1 MKVIKKCIQSIQV
14 NSLGLSS
21 KMNIL
26 VTGHWGFIGQNL
38 VTHLEHAG
46 HVVTGFEWG
55 DVLPNIEQFDQV
67 IHLGAISSTTERNV
81 EKIMTQNYKF
91 SVHLLDMCNYHDIP
105 FQYSSS
111 ASVYGLNQQFTETSP
126 VDPRTPYAWSK
137 YMFELYAEGKEAQGF
152 RYFNVYGPHED
163 HKGSQAS
170 PYHQFTEQALNTR
183 VINVFENSENFLRDF
198 VPVKTVI
205 DAHVRFMELKVS
217 GIWNVGTGKAKSFLD
232 VAGEVAERYN
242 ARIEYIPFP
251 DHLKHSYQRY
261 TCADMT
267 NFNKAYSGV

>member
-1 MKVIKKCIQSIQV
+1 
-14 NSLGLSS
+14 
-21 KMNIL
+21 MNIL
-26 VTGHWGFIGQNL
+26 VTGHRGFIGQNM
-38 VTHLEHAG
+38 VAHLDRLG

-55 DVLPNIEQFDQV
+55 DVLPEIEQYDRV
-67 IHLGAISSTTERNV
+67 IHLGAISSTTELNV
-81 EKIMTQNYKF
+81 EKVITQNYKF
-91 SVHLLDMCNYHDIP
+91 SVDLLDLCNFRNIP

-137 YMFELYAEGKEAQGF
+137 YMFELYAAGKQAQGF
-152 RYFNVYGPHED
+152 RYFNVYGPCED

-170 PYHQFTEQALNTR
+170 PYHQFTKQAKETG

-198 VPVKTVI
+198 VPVSTVI
-205 DAHVRFMELKVS
+205 DAHIQFMEMPDVS
-217 GIWNVGTGKAKSFLD
+217 GIWNVGTGTAKSFLD
-232 VAGEVAERYN
+232 VANEVAEKYE
-242 ARIEYIPFP
+242 ARINYIPFP
-251 DHLKHSYQRY
+251 EHLKHSYQRY

>member
-1 MKVIKKCIQSIQV
+1 MQSMQV
-14 NSLGLSS
+14 NFLGLN
-21 KMNIL
+21 KVNIL
-26 VTGHWGFIGQNL
+26 VTGYKGFIGQNL
-38 VTHLEHAG
+38 VPHLELIG
-46 HVVTGFEWG
+46 HNVTGFEWG
-55 DVLPNIEQFDQV
+55 DVYPDIKQYDQV
-67 IHLGAISSTTERNV
+67 IHLGAISSTTELNV
-81 EKIMTQNYKF
+81 EKVIAQNYRF
-91 SVHLLDMCNYHDIP
+91 SCNLLDLCISYKIP

-111 ASVYGLNQQFTETSP
+111 ASVYGLNQQFKETSP

-137 YMFELYAEGKEAQGF
+137 YMFELYAEGKEVQGF
-152 RYFNVYGPHED
+152 RYFNVYGPHEG

-170 PYHQFTEQALNTR
+170 PYHQFTEQALNKR

-232 VAGEVAERYN
+232 VAGEVAEKYN
-242 ARIEYIPFP
+242 ASIEYIPFP
-251 DHLKHSYQRY
+251 EHLKHSYQRY

-267 NFNKAYSGV
+267 DFNKVYSGV

>member
-1 MKVIKKCIQSIQV
+1 
-14 NSLGLSS
+14 
-21 KMNIL
+21 MNIL
-26 VTGHWGFIGQNL
+26 VTGHRGFIGQNM
-38 VTHLEHAG
+38 VAHLDRLG

-55 DVLPNIEQFDQV
+55 DVLPEIEQYDQV
-67 IHLGAISSTTERNV
+67 IHLGAISSTTELNV
-81 EKIMTQNYKF
+81 EKVITQNYKF
-91 SVHLLDMCNYHDIP
+91 SVDLLDLCIFRNIP

-137 YMFELYAEGKEAQGF
+137 YMFELYAAGKLAQGF
-152 RYFNVYGPHED
+152 RYFNVHGPCED

-170 PYHQFTEQALNTR
+170 PYHQFTKQAKETG

-198 VPVKTVI
+198 VPVSTVI
-205 DAHVRFMELKVS
+205 DAHIQFMEMPDVS
-217 GIWNVGTGKAKSFLD
+217 GVWNVGTGTAKSFLD
-232 VAGEVAERYN
+232 VANEVAEKYE
-242 ARIEYIPFP
+242 ARINYIPFP
-251 DHLKHSYQRY
+251 EHLKHSYQRY